1 MKVTQLEQGKREREN
16 ESGRLKKTRVRKL
29 TDVSHTKKKRDRD
42 VCYVNLYADFI
53 DWMERQLSFLEQ

>member
-29 TDVSHTKKKRDRD
+29 TDVSHTKKK
-42 VCYVNLYADFI
+42 
-53 DWMERQLSFLEQ
+53 EG